1 MGMLHDTEL
10 NTILERYRSMTP
22 ERLSAGLGVSIDTL
36 YRAWKKQNP
45 SASWARGVDLDGEGV
60 ERIVAYYADL
70 GNQTAVRMMENRV
83 AETSRKAAERVT
95 EIDGTQT
102 KPAEIAADRQ
112 TEKTERTKRAPRFTV
127 LDAVFLLILLLT
139 GWNVWFFLGKWG
151 AAFWVAYAGVMIDAL
166 RMASRPD
173 IQRTARTGLAV
184 VCVLEFI
191 AFWTHLAM
199 ANLLLVNAA
208 KSNLLPFRYEAWGT
222 LEAPFYIACV
232 VAAVLSGTAVY
243 AVWVRISIANELSK
257 NVQHG

>member
-1 MGMLHDTEL
+1 MGMTHET
-10 NTILERYRSMTP
+10 TILERYRSMTP

-60 ERIVAYYADL
+60 ERIVEYYADL
-70 GNQTAVRMMENRV
+70 GNPTAIRMMANRM
-83 AETSRKAAERVT
+83 AETSRKAAEQVT
-95 EIDGTQT
+95 ECDGTQN
-102 KPAEIAADRQ
+102 KQAETGADCHEQ
-112 TEKTERTKRAPRFTV
+112 KTERTKRAPRFTV
-127 LDAVFLLILLLT
+127 LDAVFVLILLLT
-139 GWNVWFFLGKWG
+139 GWNIWFFLGKWG

-173 IQRTARTGLAV
+173 IQRTARAGLAV

-208 KSNLLPFRYEAWGT
+208 KANLLPFRYEAWGT
-222 LEAPFYIACV
+222 LEAPFYIALV

-243 AVWVRISIANELSK
+243 AVWVRISIANELK
-257 NVQHG
+257 KQLK

>member
-22 ERLSAGLGVSIDTL
+22 ERLSAGLGVTMDTL

-45 SASWARGVDLDGEGV
+45 GASWARGVDLDNKGV
-60 ERIVAYYADL
+60 DRIIEYYAGL
-70 GNQTAVRMMENRV
+70 GNHTAIRMMENRA

-95 EIDGTQT
+95 ENGGTQT
-102 KPAEIAADRQ
+102 KQAETGTDCQAQ
-112 TEKTERTKRAPRFTV
+112 KTEHAERKARAPRFTV
-127 LDAVFLLILLLT
+127 LDAVFLLILALT

-173 IQRTARTGLAV
+173 IQRTARAGLAV

-208 KSNLLPFRYEAWGT
+208 KANLLPFRYEAWGT
-222 LEAPFYIACV
+222 LEAPFYIALV
-232 VAAVLSGTAVY
+232 VAAVLSGTAIY
-243 AVWVRISIANELSK
+243 AVWVRISIANELGK
-257 NVQHG
+257 